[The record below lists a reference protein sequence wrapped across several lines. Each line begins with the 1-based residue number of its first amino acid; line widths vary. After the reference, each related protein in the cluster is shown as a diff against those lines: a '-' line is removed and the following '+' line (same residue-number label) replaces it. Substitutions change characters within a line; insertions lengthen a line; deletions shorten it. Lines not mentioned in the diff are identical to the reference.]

1 MKYLSFLLLLSLLI
15 VGCSETPPRPAPVM
29 TQAQHDAINAE
40 SAALEAQKAAQ
51 IAAAKA
57 SSPSSLHY
65 YCSAHPDKG
74 GSDQGSCPECG
85 LALVHNQAF
94 HNAPATPGSPIT
106 SASVPPAPAVSGGS
120 VFHYTCPNGCA
131 GGAAAQADC
140 TVCGTPLAHNQA
152 FHNTPASTETALTPP
167 TVPTTPAASAVNASG
182 VYHYTCSNGCA
193 GGAAAQANCAVCGNP
208 LAHNQAYHN

>member
-1 MKYLSFLLLLSLLI
+1 MKYLSLILLFSLF
-15 VGCSETPPRPAPVM
+15 VVSCADTPSRPEPVM

-40 SAALEAQKAAQ
+40 SAALQAQKQATVAAAQ
-51 IAAAKA
+51 A
-57 SSPSSLHY
+57 SSPSTLHY

-74 GSDQGSCPECG
+74 GSDQGTCPDCG

-94 HNAPATPGSPIT
+94 HNAPSAPGSPIT
-106 SASVPPAPAVSGGS
+106 PTSVPA
-120 VFHYTCPNGCA
+120 
-131 GGAAAQADC
+131 
-140 TVCGTPLAHNQA
+140 
-152 FHNTPASTETALTPP
+152 TPATPS
-167 TVPTTPAASAVNASG
+167 SAMNASG